1 MKALMTLFWRLAI
14 FRAGPDDTPYS
25 PAILAMVLMMWTGLQ
40 LIVGLAQDDVPA
52 ALLLGSQWLALTVL
66 LSGTLMLLAFK
77 GLAGRWLQTATAL
90 VGVDVV
96 LSLVNLPLLAV
107 GVLLGG
113 ASGGLEVFY
122 LLLVSWQLA
131 AQAFIFHRAL
141 NVGPFLG
148 LAISMMLLVVS
159 FGTIATVMPSVL
171 VPAG

>member
-14 FRAGPDDTPYS
+14 FRAGPEDTPYS
-25 PAILAMVLMMWTGLQ
+25 PSILAVVLMIWSGLQ
-40 LIVGLAQDDVPA
+40 LMVGLAQSNVPA
-52 ALLLGSQWLALTVL
+52 GLLLVSQWLALTVL
-66 LSGTLMLLAFK
+66 LGGTLFLLSFK
-77 GLAGRWLQTATAL
+77 GLRARWLQTATAL

-96 LSLVNLPLLAV
+96 LSIVNLPLLAM
-107 GVLLGG
+107 GALLGG
-113 ASGGLEVFY
+113 ASGGLEIFY

-148 LAISMMLLVVS
+148 LAIAMMLLVLS
-159 FGTIATVMPSVL
+159 FGTIATVLPEVL

>member
-14 FRAGPDDTPYS
+14 FRAGPEDTPYS
-25 PAILAMVLMMWTGLQ
+25 PTILAVVLMMWTGLQ
-40 LIVGLAQDDVPA
+40 LVVGLSQNDVPA
-52 ALLLGSQWLALTVL
+52 GLLLVSQWLALGILLFSTLVL
-66 LSGTLMLLAFK
+66 LSFK
-77 GLAGRWLQTATAL
+77 GLAGRWMQTAIAL

-96 LSLVNLPLLAV
+96 LSIVNLPLLAA

-141 NVGPFLG
+141 KVGPFLG
-148 LAISMMLLVVS
+148 LAIAMMLLVLS
-159 FGTIATVMPSVL
+159 FGTIATVLPSVL
-171 VPAG
+171 VPAS

>member
-14 FRAGPDDTPYS
+14 FRAGPEDTPYS
-25 PAILAMVLMMWTGLQ
+25 PSILAVVLMIWTGLQ
-40 LIVGLAQDDVPA
+40 LTVGLAQSNVPA
-52 ALLLGSQWLALTVL
+52 ALLLGSQWLALTILLVGTLVL
-66 LSGTLMLLAFK
+66 LSFK
-77 GLAGRWLQTATAL
+77 GLTGRWLQTATAL

-96 LSLVNLPLLAV
+96 LSIVNVPLLLV
-107 GVLLGG
+107 GTLLGG
-113 ASGGLEVFY
+113 ATGGLEVFY

-159 FGTIATVMPSVL
+159 YGTIATVLPEVI

>member
-14 FRAGPDDTPYS
+14 FRAGPEDTPHS
-25 PAILAMVLMMWTGLQ
+25 PAIAAVVMMMWTGLQ
-40 LIVGLAQDDVPA
+40 LVVGLAQDNVPVG
-52 ALLLGSQWLALTVL
+52 LLLASQWLALTIL
-66 LSGTLMLLAFK
+66 LSGTLLLLTFK
-77 GLAGRWLQTATAL
+77 GLTARWLQTATAL

-96 LSLVNLPLLAV
+96 LSMVNLPLLAV
-107 GVLLGG
+107 GVLLGPG
-113 ASGGLEVFY
+113 ATGLEVFY

-148 LAISMMLLVVS
+148 LAISMILLVVS
-159 FGTIATVMPSVL
+159 FSTIATVLPSVL